1 MMPYHKQDDE
11 NMTTQES
18 TEMSDL
24 HALEEAADLLSD
36 ALHNVRK
43 HGDSNEATR
52 AGDHIEAAEKL
63 LEMEIKRL
71 S

>member
-1 MMPYHKQDDE
+1 
-11 NMTTQES
+11 
-18 TEMSDL
+18 MSDL

-36 ALHNVRK
+36 AVHNIRK
-43 HGDSNEATR
+43 HGDSGEATR
-52 AGDHIEAAEKL
+52 AVDHIEAAEKL